1 MIAVV
6 RFQGPKAIGMPEL
19 HKLTPVLTSMMSRG
33 NKVGLVTDG
42 RMSGASGKVPAA
54 IHVKPE
60 AIDGGPI
67 ARLRDGDIIT
77 LDAEAGTLT
86 VELSP
91 SALLSRPPAVP
102 DLKAHGYDYGR
113 ELFQIFRA
121 HVSGTDLGASIFG

>member
-1 MIAVV
+1 
-6 RFQGPKAIGMPEL
+6 
-19 HKLTPVLTSMMSRG
+19 
-33 NKVGLVTDG
+33 
-42 RMSGASGKVPAA
+42 MSGASGKVPAA